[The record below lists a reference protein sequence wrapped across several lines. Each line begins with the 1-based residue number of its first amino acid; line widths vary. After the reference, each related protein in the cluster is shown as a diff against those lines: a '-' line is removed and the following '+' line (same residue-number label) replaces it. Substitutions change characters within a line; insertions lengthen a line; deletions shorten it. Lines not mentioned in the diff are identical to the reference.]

1 MNKETITNNGLG
13 RRFMPDELGPAEA
26 AIQQQI
32 KRQDSVFLI
41 VYRNKNGVV
50 KTYEIGRPDLSA
62 SFGNRAEG
70 RSNLGFKA
78 YCYGREAVRSFRHEG
93 IISLTKV

>member
-1 MNKETITNNGLG
+1 MNQNTITNNGLG
-13 RRFMPDELGPAEA
+13 RRFMPDELTPAED
-26 AIQQQI
+26 AIQQQVE
-32 KRQDSVFLI
+32 RQDSVFLM

-50 KTYEIGRPDLSA
+50 KTYEIGRPDLSD
-62 SFGNRAEG
+62 SFGNKAEG

-78 YCYGREAVRSFRHEG
+78 YCYGREAVRSFRHDG